1 MRPRSKA
8 AFISFLAVISLTMFQ
23 DPARAGAWLQKK
35 GHGLLILSTTMLSGD
50 KVFDTDGRPFSIPRY
65 NRFDADAW
73 LEYGLTDQFTL
84 VLQPALRSVRV
95 AKPYD
100 LRYTGFGDS
109 SFGLRIGLWSSSDT
123 VFSVQPM
130 VRVPGGPLLAGTH
143 VQTEIR
149 LLYGHSY
156 WLGAWPAFIDTEF
169 AYRFGGGVLPDEAHS
184 DVTLGVRPRPDTMVM
199 AQMFGTFA
207 FIRAE
212 GFYASG
218 WEYKAAVSLVWDFA
232 RNWSVQAGGIATV
245 AGANTLRERG
255 YFAAIWKRF

>member
-1 MRPRSKA
+1 MRPLFKA
-8 AFISFLAVISLTMFQ
+8 AFLFFLAAVSLTAFRGS
-23 DPARAGAWLQKK
+23 ARAGAWLQEK

-50 KVFDTDGRPFSIPRY
+50 KVFDAAGRPFSIPRY

-73 LEYGLTDQFTL
+73 LEYGLTDRFTL
-84 VLQPALRSVRV
+84 VVQPALRSVRV

-109 SFGLRIGLWSSSDT
+109 SFGMRIGLWSSGDT
-123 VFSVQPM
+123 VFSLQPM
-130 VRVPGGPLLAGTH
+130 VRVPGGPLLTGMH

-169 AYRFGGGVLPDEAHS
+169 AYRFGGGVLPDEVHS

-199 AQMFGTFA
+199 AQMFSTFA

-218 WEYKAAVSLVWDFA
+218 WEYKAALSTVWDFTE
-232 RNWSVQAGGIATV
+232 NWSLQVGGIATL
-245 AGANTLRERG
+245 AGANALRERG
-255 YFAAIWKRF
+255 GFVAIWKRF

>member
-23 DPARAGAWLQKK
+23 VPARAGAWLQKK

-232 RNWSVQAGGIATV
+232 RNWSVQAGGIATI

>member
-8 AFISFLAVISLTMFQ
+8 AFISFLAVISLTVFQ

-255 YFAAIWKRF
+255 YFAAIWKRY

>member
-1 MRPRSKA
+1 MRPRFKTAFFPFLA
-8 AFISFLAVISLTMFQ
+8 AVFLAVFQ
-23 DPARAGAWLQKK
+23 GEAHAGAWLQEK
-35 GHGLLILSTTMLSGD
+35 GHGLLIVSTTMLSGD
-50 KVFDTDGRPFSIPRY
+50 KIFDAAGRPFSIPRY

-73 LEYGLTDQFTL
+73 LEYGLTDRFTL

-95 AKPYD
+95 SKPYD
-100 LRYTGFGDS
+100 INYTGFGDS
-109 SFGLRIGLWSSSDT
+109 SFGARIGLWSSGDT
-123 VFSVQPM
+123 VFSLQPM
-130 VRVPGGPLLAGTH
+130 VRVPGGPLLAGMQ

-169 AYRFGGGVLPDEAHS
+169 AYRFGGGVVADEIHS

-199 AQMFGTFA
+199 AQMLSTFA

-218 WEYKAAVSLVWDFA
+218 REYKAVLSAVWDFA
-232 RNWSVQAGGIATV
+232 ENWSLQVGGIATL
-245 AGANTLRERG
+245 AGANALQERG

>member
-8 AFISFLAVISLTMFQ
+8 AFISFLAVISLMAFQ

-73 LEYGLTDQFTL
+73 LEYGLTDRFTL

-100 LRYTGFGDS
+100 LRYTGLGDS
-109 SFGLRIGLWSSSDT
+109 SFGVRIGLWSSGDA
-123 VFSVQPM
+123 VFSLQTM
-130 VRVPGGPLLAGTH
+130 VRVPGGPLLAGMH
-143 VQTEIR
+143 AQTEIR

-156 WLGAWPAFIDTEF
+156 RLGAWPAFIDTEF
-169 AYRFGGGVLPDEAHS
+169 AYRFGGGVLPDEVHS
-184 DVTLGVRPRPDTMVM
+184 DVTLGVRPRKDTMVM
-199 AQMFGTFA
+199 AQMLSTFA

-218 WEYKAAVSLVWDFA
+218 REYKAALSTVWDFA
-232 RNWSVQAGGIATV
+232 QNWSLQLGGIATL

-255 YFAAIWKRF
+255 GFVTIWKRF

>member
-207 FIRAE
+207 FIRTE

-232 RNWSVQAGGIATV
+232 RNWSVQAGGVATI